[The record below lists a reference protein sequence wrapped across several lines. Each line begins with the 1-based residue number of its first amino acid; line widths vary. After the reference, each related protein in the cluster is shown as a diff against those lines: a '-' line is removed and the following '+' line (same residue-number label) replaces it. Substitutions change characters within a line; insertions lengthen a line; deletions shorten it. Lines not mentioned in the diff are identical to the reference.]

1 MAREIIRDDTE
12 RNAENNKTDSS
23 QNREHASPEL
33 DKSNAR
39 FSPALRRNYTIPIIV
54 ACVVIALLGWLLWS
68 RSSSKPSAVAKE
80 NKATTNNEVVLSPEA
95 VKTAGIEI
103 EEVKRRPAVALMRV
117 TGMVEAN
124 QQQTQQATPLVTG
137 RIERVNVA
145 LGDRVSAGM
154 ALAVISSPEIAEMH
168 GKLHESE
175 TRYELAQRNL
185 TRVERTENRVSVL
198 QAKAKLDEADATLKR
213 TRRLV
218 ELGAGAGKDLIAA
231 ETAYSSAKAE
241 YDFQSNISLNRELQE
256 ARAAVETTRVDV
268 AHIRDQLRAL
278 GAPVPEGER
287 DDHSKDT
294 SLVAVRAPVSGTVT
308 ERLVNAGAGIQA
320 GTPLFTIAN
329 ISTVWV
335 VANVPEAQVN
345 MLRPGT
351 PAEVHSAALGLDGI
365 AGRVSYIDP
374 QLNEEMR
381 TARVR
386 INVANPRERLKV
398 GMFAEV
404 RFQAGMGVASN
415 SASGEE
421 LMVATT
427 AVHRIGERTIVFIPK
442 EGQAGHY
449 EVHDVQVG
457 GETEGYQRVLSGLN
471 AGDRVVTKGSFTL
484 KTRLLRGEL
493 QEE

>member
-1 MAREIIRDDTE
+1 M
-12 RNAENNKTDSS
+12 
-23 QNREHASPEL
+23 
-33 DKSNAR
+33 
-39 FSPALRRNYTIPIIV
+39 
-54 ACVVIALLGWLLWS
+54 
-68 RSSSKPSAVAKE
+68 
-80 NKATTNNEVVLSPEA
+80 
-95 VKTAGIEI
+95 
-103 EEVKRRPAVALMRV
+103 
-117 TGMVEAN
+117 
-124 QQQTQQATPLVTG
+124 
-137 RIERVNVA
+137 
-145 LGDRVSAGM
+145 
-154 ALAVISSPEIAEMH
+154 
-168 GKLHESE
+168 
-175 TRYELAQRNL
+175 
-185 TRVERTENRVSVL
+185 
-198 QAKAKLDEADATLKR
+198 
-213 TRRLV
+213 
-218 ELGAGAGKDLIAA
+218 
-231 ETAYSSAKAE
+231 
-241 YDFQSNISLNRELQE
+241 
-256 ARAAVETTRVDV
+256 
-268 AHIRDQLRAL
+268 
-278 GAPVPEGER
+278 
-287 DDHSKDT
+287 
-294 SLVAVRAPVSGTVT
+294 RAPVSGTVT

-449 EVHDVQVG
+449 EVRDVQVG